1 MKYNTVFMYDR
12 YTYDIYNYDIKYNS
26 LYNNKT

>member
-26 LYNNKT
+26 LYKNKT